1 MAHFAKLDGNNIVTQ
16 VIVVHNNEL
25 IDDLGNE
32 SELKGIEFCRNI
44 FGGRWI
50 QTSYNNKIRKN
61 FASVGY
67 RYDESLDAFI
77 PPKPFD
83 SWILNTSSYV
93 WDPPVPHPNDGN
105 LYYWDDVS
113 LNWIRYD
120 DYEVE

>member
-1 MAHFAKLDGNNIVTQ
+1 MAHFAKLDENNIVTQ

-32 SELKGIEFCRNI
+32 SELKGIEFCQNI

-93 WDPPVPHPNDGN
+93 WDPPLPHPNDGN
-105 LYYWDDVS
+105 LYHWDDIS

>member
-1 MAHFAKLDGNNIVTQ
+1 MAHFAKLDENNIVTQ